1 MLVLEIEAGKK
12 ACPVSQA
19 MPLEHQY
26 RCCLGSGCMAWRW
39 QPLLADDA
47 FLAAV
52 VKAAEEIGDK
62 SANKHKAAAHV
73 SRNRA
78 KYGLPTEPTI
88 GFCGMTSERANMA
101 RGPSEE

>member
-1 MLVLEIEAGKK
+1 MLIAETEKSKYI
-12 ACPVSQA
+12 CPIGIPTQKS
-19 MPLEHQY
+19 LS
-26 RCCLGSGCMAWRW
+26 CLGSICMAWRW